1 MKNNLSYTLFE
12 GLPKRNK
19 KKMDY
24 ENLKTK
30 IMSIKTPEIV
40 NYEEESMQK
49 YMLLNYEYDEYKKKE
64 LEKICDYYEISK
76 RKKRKEDLIQDI
88 ILYELDII
96 NEEIVQRRKTLW
108 FYMEEIKSDNYLK
121 KFLILD

>member
-24 ENLKTK
+24 EKLKSE
-30 IMSIKTPEIV
+30 IMATETESPID
-40 NYEEESMQK
+40 YEEESMQQ
-49 YMLLNYEYDEYKKKE
+49 YMLLNYQYDECKKKE
-64 LEKICDYYEISK
+64 LERICEYYGISK
-76 RKKRKEDLIQDI
+76 RKKNKGELIQDI
-88 ILYELDII
+88 ILYEID
-96 NEEIVQRRKTLW
+96 NNNDEIVNRRKTLW
-108 FYMEEIKSDNYLK
+108 FYLEEIKSDNYLR